1 MHFENIL
8 KHVTKVFSIGAVSN
22 LVSIILHI
30 QHSLII
36 GYEVL
41 FDLPFS
47 ESQLFFLF
55 SSFHWVFFF
64 FLPFDYNPKL
74 VNYTKPTFY
83 CVKF

>member
-36 GYEVL
+36 GHEVL

-47 ESQLFFLF
+47 ESQLFFF
-55 SSFHWVFFF
+55 VF
-64 FLPFDYNPKL
+64 
-74 VNYTKPTFY
+74 
-83 CVKF
+83 

>member
-36 GYEVL
+36 GHEVL

-47 ESQLFFLF
+47 ESQLFCFLAF
-55 SSFHWVFFF
+55 IGFF
-64 FLPFDYNPKL
+64 FLPFDYNPKVSQL
-74 VNYTKPTFY
+74 YETYFLL
-83 CVKF
+83 C